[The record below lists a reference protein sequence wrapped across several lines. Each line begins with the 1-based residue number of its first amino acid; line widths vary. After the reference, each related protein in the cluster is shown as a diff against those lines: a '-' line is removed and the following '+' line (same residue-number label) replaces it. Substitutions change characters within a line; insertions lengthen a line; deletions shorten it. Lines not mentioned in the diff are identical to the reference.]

1 MNEPDRQEFIK
12 AMPKEVLEQMNNGNF
27 SLIKRVEVPE
37 DKTILRAVWQM
48 FNVQGSLPIPKY
60 NMAKPFDG

>member
-48 FNVQGSLPIPKY
+48 LRT
-60 NMAKPFDG
+60 